1 MAKPTSSVFSQ
12 SEAVRPCAIGLAA
25 ALVCSFANA
34 AAHAGS
40 PAIVLAPARTP
51 QACFE
56 VHGLPRG
63 MAAELQ
69 KLGPQDARWPRIFGI
84 RVVPA
89 TGGEQ
94 PPMLGSY
101 ALTGDGVRFRP
112 RFPLERG
119 IAYRAVFD
127 WPISSDARSSKSAR
141 EGELRLAE
149 TFVLPLS
156 HTGPPAQVVA
166 IYPSGRELPE
176 NLLRFYIQFSAPM
189 IQGTCYSRVHL
200 RDETTGAEVERPFLE
215 LPQELWSPDGTR
227 LTLLLEPGRVKHDL
241 VPREELGP
249 ILIAGRTYSLAVDA
263 NWPDAQGQPLVAG
276 ARKRFQ
282 AVKADSRQLEPSSWT
297 IETPAAGTRDPLSIR
312 FPQPLDRGMLE
323 RVLRVLPADAAQISS
338 PPSTELAGTLRIT
351 DEEKHWAFEPRDP
364 WSAGRYVLAV
374 SSRLEDPSG
383 NSIGR
388 PFEVDLKRPSA
399 LRPAA
404 AIIRL
409 EFEVRAAIDRP
420 TRR

>member
-1 MAKPTSSVFSQ
+1 MAKSTSSVSSQ
-12 SEAVRPCAIGLAA
+12 SKTAVRLGGIGLAA
-25 ALVCSFANA
+25 ALVCSLANA

-40 PAIVLAPARTP
+40 PAIALAPARTP

-56 VHGLPRG
+56 VRGLSSG
-63 MAAELQ
+63 IVAELQ
-69 KLGPQDARWPRIFGI
+69 KLSAQDARWPRIFGI

-101 ALTGDGVRFRP
+101 ALMGDGVRFRP

-119 IAYRAVFD
+119 IVYRAVFD
-127 WPISSDARSSKSAR
+127 WPISSDAQSSKSAR
-141 EGELRLAE
+141 EGELRLTE

-156 HTGPPAQVVA
+156 HAGPPAQVVA
-166 IYPSGRELPE
+166 VYPSGRELPE
-176 NLLRFYIQFSAPM
+176 NLLRFYIQFSTPM
-189 IQGTCYSRVHL
+189 SQGSCYSRVHL

-282 AVKADSRQLEPSSWT
+282 AVKSDSRQLEPSSWI
-297 IETPAAGTRDPLSIR
+297 IETPTAGTREPLSIR

-323 RVLRVLPADAAQISS
+323 RVLRVLSADAAQKSS
-338 PPSTELAGTLRIT
+338 TASTELAGTIRIT
-351 DEEKHWAFEPRDP
+351 DEEKRWAFEPCDP
-364 WSAGRYVLAV
+364 WSAGRHVLAV

-388 PFEVDLKRPSA
+388 PFEVDLKRSP
-399 LRPAA
+399 
-404 AIIRL
+404 
-409 EFEVRAAIDRP
+409 VRP
-420 TRR
+420 TPPTVVRIEFHVRGPH